1 LLEGTLQTEQ
11 QTEPARVFYAA
22 LAFLLTCLFFV
33 APLQLSART
42 NQTLPRQIEEETH
55 REENH
60 ESSVKA
66 PKQVASWREAPR
78 RSRLARAHAASRA
91 SFSDFDEYGPDL
103 PECWDA
109 HSHRRRGP
117 PSARLS

>member
-1 LLEGTLQTEQ
+1 M
-11 QTEPARVFYAA
+11 
-22 LAFLLTCLFFV
+22 AFLLTCLFFV

-42 NQTLPRQIEEETH
+42 NQSIPRQIEEETH
-55 REENH
+55 REENQ

-66 PKQVASWREAPR
+66 PRQVASWREAPR
-78 RSRLARAHAASRA
+78 RSRLLRARAATRA
-91 SFSDFDEYGPDL
+91 TLSNFDEHGPDL

-117 PSARLS
+117 PSALLS

>member
-1 LLEGTLQTEQ
+1 MTPP
-11 QTEPARVFYAA
+11 PAGVFYVV

-42 NQTLPRQIEEETH
+42 SQSIPRQIEEETH

-60 ESSVKA
+60 ESRVKA
-66 PKQVASWREAPR
+66 PKLVTSWRRATRRAPFKT
-78 RSRLARAHAASRA
+78 AASDRHQA
-91 SFSDFDEYGPDL
+91 TSALKGRRPDIA
-103 PECWDA
+103 ECWDA

-117 PSARLS
+117 PALLSLS